1 MKKRVIILAAVI
13 AAAVSGC
20 GGNID
25 VSVDKSSGGAGSS
38 MQVTLS
44 GEGKSLTSYTNLKGE
59 TSFDDL
65 DYGTYTIT
73 CAGGTDY
80 NSATDS
86 AKLTI
91 WDQWFGGGK
100 SVDLVVGKK

>member
-1 MKKRVIILAAVI
+1 MKKKFIIITAAI
-13 AAAVSGC
+13 AFTVAGC

-25 VSVDKSSGGAGSS
+25 VSVDKSSGGPGAS
-38 MQVTLS
+38 MQVNLS

-65 DYGTYTIT
+65 DYGSYTIT

-100 SVDLVVGKK
+100 SVDLVIGKK